1 MIQYVGIILI
11 IVVVEV
17 LYNVLYR
24 LFTNELLK
32 MNIGYSFD
40 PHTLAMMNDLINAI
54 DYIECGNPK
63 DEEIIKII
71 QYYEAI

>member
-1 MIQYVGIILI
+1 
-11 IVVVEV
+11 
-17 LYNVLYR
+17 
-24 LFTNELLK
+24 

-71 QYYEAI
+71 QYYEEI